1 MSRAYA
7 GSAGVIGWP
16 VAHSKSPLIHRF
28 WLDRL
33 GLDGDYGR
41 FAVAP
46 DRLDRA
52 IAALPTLGLA
62 GVNVTVPHKQAVI
75 PLLDR
80 IDPAAATIG
89 AVNTIVVE
97 DGRLAGYNSDA
108 PGFLE
113 PLGAIGDRAGRA
125 VVIGAGGAA
134 RAVVHALASAGFRI
148 DIANRDLARAERL
161 AAELGG
167 PGGGAMPLAA
177 LADLDL
183 SVDGSRVNLIVNTSV
198 LGMTGAPPLDIGL
211 DRVAPS
217 VIVYDIVYAP
227 LDTPLLVAARRRGQ
241 PTVDGLSMLI
251 GQAAVAFRHFYGV
264 APPRDADAALRA
276 MLTA

>member
-1 MSRAYA
+1 MSCAYA

-28 WLDRL
+28 WLERL

-52 IAALPTLGLA
+52 IAALPALGLT

-75 PLLDR
+75 PLLDH
-80 IDPAAATIG
+80 IDPAAAMIG
-89 AVNTIVVE
+89 AVNTVVVE
-97 DGRLAGYNSDA
+97 DGRLVGYNSDA

-113 PLGAIGDRAGRA
+113 PLGKIGERAGRA

-134 RAVVHALASAGFRI
+134 RAVVHALAAAGFRV
-148 DIANRDLARAERL
+148 DIANRDLGKAERL

-183 SVDGSRVNLIVNTSV
+183 PADGSRIDLIVNSSV

-227 LDTPLLVAARRRGQ
+227 LDTPLLVAARRRGH
-241 PTVDGLSMLI
+241 PTVDGLAMLI
-251 GQAAVAFRHFYGV
+251 GQAAVAFRRFYGV

>member
-1 MSRAYA
+1 MSRAFA

-46 DRLDRA
+46 ERLDQA
-52 IAALPTLGLA
+52 IAALPALGLA
-62 GVNVTVPHKQAVI
+62 GVNITVPHKQAVI

-80 IDPAAATIG
+80 IDPAADRIG
-89 AVNTIVVE
+89 AVNTVVVE

-113 PLGAIGDRAGRA
+113 PLGDIGGRAGRA

-134 RAVVHALASAGFRI
+134 RAVVHALASAGFRV
-148 DIANRDLARAERL
+148 DIANRDLAKAEAL

-167 PGGGAMPLAA
+167 PDSGTMT
-177 LADLDL
+177 LADLANLDF
-183 SVDGSRVNLIVNTSV
+183 SVDGSRVDLIVNSSV
-198 LGMTGAPPLDIGL
+198 LGMAGAPPLNIGL
-211 DRVAPS
+211 DRVAPT
-217 VIVYDIVYAP
+217 VVVYDIVYAP
-227 LDTPLLVAARRRGQ
+227 LDTPLLVAARARGH

-251 GQAAVAFRHFYGV
+251 GQAAVAFRHFYGA
-264 APPRDADAALRA
+264 APPRDDDAALRA
-276 MLTA
+276 LLTA

>member
-1 MSRAYA
+1 MNRAFA

-28 WLDRL
+28 WLERL

-46 DRLDRA
+46 ERLDQA
-52 IAALPTLGLA
+52 IAALPLFGLT

-89 AVNTIVVE
+89 AVNTVVVE
-97 DGRLAGYNSDA
+97 DDRLVGYNSDA

-113 PLGAIGDRAGRA
+113 PLGDIGDRAGRG

-134 RAVVHALASAGFRI
+134 RAVVHALASAGFRV
-148 DIANRDLARAERL
+148 DIANRDVNKAEALAT
-161 AAELGG
+161 ELGG
-167 PGGGAMPLAA
+167 RGSGAMPLAA
-177 LADLDL
+177 LADLDFPA
-183 SVDGSRVNLIVNTSV
+183 DGSRIDLIVNTTV
-198 LGMTGAPPLDIGL
+198 LGMTGAPPLEIRL
-211 DRVAPS
+211 DRVAPT
-217 VIVYDIVYAP
+217 VVVYDIVYAP
-227 LDTPLLVAARRRGQ
+227 LDTPLLVAARGRSHR
-241 PTVDGLSMLI
+241 TIDGLSMLI
-251 GQAAVAFRHFYGV
+251 GQAAVAFRHFYGAV
-264 APPRDADAALRA
+264 PPRGDDAALRA
-276 MLTA
+276 LLTA